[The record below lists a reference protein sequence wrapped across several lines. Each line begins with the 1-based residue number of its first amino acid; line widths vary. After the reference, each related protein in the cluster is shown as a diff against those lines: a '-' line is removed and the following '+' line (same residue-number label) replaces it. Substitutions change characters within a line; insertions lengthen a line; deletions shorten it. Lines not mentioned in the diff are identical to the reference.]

1 MYIEHIVKEVLLQM
15 IETVME
21 DNFKKLIILGKVLVH
36 SFKDLKYRVKIKLNW
51 LKSWVIIRSLL
62 LRNWMVVL

>member
-1 MYIEHIVKEVLLQM
+1 
-15 IETVME
+15 
-21 DNFKKLIILGKVLVH
+21 LIILGKVLVH

>member
-15 IETVME
+15 IETLME

-36 SFKDLKYRVKIKLNW
+36 SFKDLKYRVKIKLN
-51 LKSWVIIRSLL
+51 
-62 LRNWMVVL
+62 